1 MNKIEA
7 KIGLINKSKGSSLFK
22 CQNTSVICTVD
33 LNNKHEQLKIE
44 EYDKINIDVKF
55 RNINKKSYG
64 KYFAHIIRK
73 IIEDCV
79 LNIDIC
85 KSLFVNLII
94 DSSSSNTLWCAI
106 NSVFLGLSECG
117 IPLKC
122 LYYASTG
129 FNDKEDTFIYDR
141 DNNLVWYH
149 SFSNIEDLDVQKISE
164 YFKYVKEIQDF
175 TIRNSLII
183 KNLQ

>member
-7 KIGLINKSKGSSLFK
+7 KIGLINKFKGSGFFK
-22 CQNTSVICTVD
+22 CQNTTVICTVD
-33 LNNKHEQLKIE
+33 FNNKHEQLKIE
-44 EYDKINIDVKF
+44 DFDKINIDVRF
-55 RNINKKSYG
+55 ININKKSYD
-64 KYFAHIIRK
+64 KYFAHLIRK
-73 IIEDCV
+73 IIEEIV
-79 LNIDIC
+79 VNIDIC

-106 NSVFLGLSECG
+106 NSVFLGLSESG

-129 FNDKEDTFIYDR
+129 FSDKEDTFLYDKN
-141 DNNLVWYH
+141 NNLVWYH
-149 SFSNIEDLDVQKISE
+149 SFCNIKDLDVQKIAD
-164 YFKYVKEIQDF
+164 YVKYVKEIQDF

-183 KNLQ
+183 KDLQ